1 MFYGTT
7 ELNCV
12 TCTMFTEMPAKSTC
26 TLIGSPMALPL
37 LVIMPHVNGGND
49 NENADPNQLQL
60 LSRASEF

>member
-1 MFYGTT
+1 
-7 ELNCV
+7 
-12 TCTMFTEMPAKSTC
+12 MFTEMPAKNTC

-49 NENADPNQLQL
+49 NGNADPNQLQL